1 VQAFD
6 YARPARVADAVELLA
21 RHGDRARILAGG
33 TDLVV
38 GLRHGTETPRVVVD
52 IKGLTDLPAA
62 VSETTGPE
70 TAGAVRIGATA
81 VLADLAAHPL
91 IRASFPALVEAMG
104 VVGSIEI
111 RNRATLAGNVCH
123 ASPAAD
129 TAPALLVHD
138 ARIVIAG
145 PAGERRVPLPGFLLG
160 PGRTALGPG
169 EIVTAVEL
177 PVPARPLGT
186 AFARMTRRRGVDLA
200 TVSLCCA
207 VDGAGVTRFGY
218 GAAGPVPFL
227 VTDETGVLADG
238 SAPAAARDAALD
250 RLIARARPVTDVR
263 AGRDY
268 RIAMLRVLSNRA
280 LSACTQQLVASR
292 KGRASPGAGSSR
304 GAS

>member
-38 GLRHGTETPRVVVD
+38 RLRHGTETPRLVVD

-62 VSETTGPE
+62 VSET
-70 TAGAVRIGATA
+70 AGTVRIGATA
-81 VLADLAAHPL
+81 VMADLSGHPL
-91 IRASFPALVEAMG
+91 IQASFPALVEAMG

-111 RNRATLAGNVCH
+111 RNRATLAGNVCN

-207 VDGAGVTRFGY
+207 VDGAGVTRFGF

-227 VTDETGVLADG
+227 VADETGVLADA

-250 RLIARARPVTDVR
+250 RLIARARPITDVR

-268 RIAMLRVLSNRA
+268 RIAMLRVLSKRA
-280 LSACTQQLVASR
+280 LRACTQQLVASR
-292 KGRASPGAGSSR
+292 NGRASPGAGNSGGPS
-304 GAS
+304 

>member
-1 VQAFD
+1 MQAFD
-6 YARPARVADAVELLA
+6 YARPDRVADAVELLA
-21 RHGDRARILAGG
+21 RHGERARVLAGG

-38 GLRHGTETPRVVVD
+38 GLRQGTETPRVVVD

-62 VSETTGPE
+62 VSEH
-70 TAGAVRIGATA
+70 AGVIRVGATA
-81 VLADLAAHPL
+81 VMAGLSAHPL
-91 IRASFPALVEAMG
+91 IRAHFPALVEAMG

-111 RNRATLAGNVCH
+111 RNCATLAGNVCH

-160 PGRTALGPG
+160 PGRTALAPG
-169 EIVTAVEL
+169 ELVTAVEL
-177 PVPARPLGT
+177 PLPARPLGT

-207 VDGAGVTRFGY
+207 VDGAGLTRFGY

-227 VTDETGVLADG
+227 VTDETGVLADV

-250 RLIARARPVTDVR
+250 RLIGQASPVTDVR

-268 RIAMLRVLSNRA
+268 RIAMLRVLSKRA
-280 LSACTQQLVASR
+280 LSACTQRLVASR
-292 KGRASPGAGSSR
+292 NGQAGPATGNSG